1 MPEAVIG
8 PEAGP
13 GPPIACRGAPGP
25 ERPVARSTALA
36 YDAGNDP
43 RPSPA
48 NPALPQHE
56 VDNPMAAASSPDFD
70 LIVLGAGTGGYTA
83 AFRAAQLG
91 MRVALVDQG
100 KIGGTCLHLGC
111 IPTKALLVSAEFYAR
126 LKKAKDFGIVLEGAA
141 GFDYEAIAKRRDA
154 VVKRM
159 WTGLK
164 SLVDKNKVTWIG
176 GRARFDGPTTIRI
189 ALNGEDGAPGA
200 GGERTVTAKDVII
213 ATGSRVKSLP
223 GLVPDGR
230 RIITSDDVTTKG
242 DRPKS
247 IAIVG
252 AGAVGSEFASLF
264 HDLGVAVTLLEYLPA
279 IVPLEDKDASQALER
294 SFGRRGI
301 KVMTKARFE
310 ISSVKVT
317 DDGVTLT
324 VGPEGGAAEELK
336 VEQLLVAT
344 GRAPNTENI
353 GLETTK
359 VELDR
364 GFIKVDGW
372 MRTAQEHVYA
382 IGDVIGGLMLAHVAA
397 HEGIVAVHEIAGEG
411 PEPIDYD
418 HQPRA
423 TYTHPQV
430 ASIGL
435 TEQQCAERGIAI
447 KKGVFN
453 FAADAKAVIVCET
466 EGFAKV
472 IADADTDEVLGVH
485 LVGPNVTDL
494 IAEAA
499 LGMTL
504 EATAW
509 EIGAATHPHPTLAE
523 VLGEA
528 AMAVAGRQIN
538 A

>member
-1 MPEAVIG
+1 
-8 PEAGP
+8 
-13 GPPIACRGAPGP
+13 
-25 ERPVARSTALA
+25 
-36 YDAGNDP
+36 
-43 RPSPA
+43 
-48 NPALPQHE
+48 
-56 VDNPMAAASSPDFD
+56 MAAGSTPDFD

-91 MRVALVDQG
+91 LKVALVDSG
-100 KIGGTCLHLGC
+100 KVGGTCLHVGC
-111 IPTKALLVSAEFYAR
+111 IPTKALLESAEFYAR
-126 LKKAKDFGIVLEGAA
+126 LKKAREFGIVLEGQP
-141 GFDYEAIAKRRDA
+141 GVDYEAMARRRDQ

-176 GRARFDGPTTIRI
+176 GRARFEAPTTIRV
-189 ALNGEDGAPGA
+189 ALNAEDGTPAK
-200 GGERTVTAKDVII
+200 GGERVVTARDVVI

-230 RIITSDDVTTKG
+230 RIITSDDVTTKT
-242 DRPKS
+242 DLPKS

-252 AGAVGSEFASLF
+252 AGAVGSEFASF
-264 HDLGVAVTLLEYLPA
+264 YHDLGVAVTLLEYLPA
-279 IVPLEDKDASQALER
+279 VVPLEDKDASQALER
-294 SFGRRGI
+294 SFTRRGI
-301 KVMTKARFE
+301 TVMTNARFDTA
-310 ISSVKVT
+310 SVKVT
-317 DDGVTLT
+317 KDGVTLV
-324 VGPEGGAAEELK
+324 VGPEGGTAAELK
-336 VEQLLVAT
+336 VDQLLVAT
-344 GRAPNTENI
+344 GRAPNTEDL
-353 GLETTK
+353 GLEKTA

-397 HEGIVAVHEIAGEG
+397 HEGITAVHYIAGEG

-423 TYTHPQV
+423 TYTRPQV

-435 TEQQCAERGIAI
+435 TEQQCLERGIAI

-453 FAADAKAVIVCET
+453 FAADAKAVIVGET

-472 IADADTDEVLGVH
+472 IADAATDEVLGVH
-485 LVGPNVTDL
+485 LVGHGVTDL

-523 VLGEA
+523 VVGEA
-528 AMAVAGRQIN
+528 SMAVSGRQIN

>member
-1 MPEAVIG
+1 MAVQG
-8 PEAGP
+8 SG
-13 GPPIACRGAPGP
+13 
-25 ERPVARSTALA
+25 
-36 YDAGNDP
+36 
-43 RPSPA
+43 
-48 NPALPQHE
+48 
-56 VDNPMAAASSPDFD
+56 PDFD
-70 LIVLGAGTGGYTA
+70 LIVLGAGTGGYSA
-83 AFRAAQLG
+83 AFRASQLG

-111 IPTKALLVSAEFYAR
+111 IPTKALLESAEFLTR
-126 LKKAKDFGIVLEGAA
+126 VKKAKDFGILIEGKPA
-141 GFDYEAIAKRRDA
+141 FDYTVIAARRDQ

-159 WTGLK
+159 WTGLRG
-164 SLVDKNKVTWIG
+164 LVDKNKVTWFG
-176 GRARFDGPTTIRI
+176 GRARFDGPTTIKI
-189 ALNGEDGAPGA
+189 ALNGEDGTPGGA
-200 GGERTVTAKDVII
+200 RERVVTARDVVV

-230 RIITSDDVTTKG
+230 RIITSDDVTTKA
-242 DRPKS
+242 DMPKS

-252 AGAVGSEFASLF
+252 AGAVGSEFASMY
-264 HDLGVAVTLLEYLPA
+264 HDLGVSVTLLEYLPA
-279 IVPLEDKDASQALER
+279 VVPLEDADISAALQR
-294 SFGRRGI
+294 SFVRRGI
-301 KVMTKARFE
+301 KVMTRARFD
-310 ISSVKVT
+310 SNAVKVG
-317 DDGVTLT
+317 DDGVSLM
-324 VGPEGGAAEELK
+324 VGPEGGAPEELK
-336 VEQLLVAT
+336 VDQLLVAT
-344 GRAPNTENI
+344 GRAPNTEDI
-353 GLETTK
+353 GLETTG
-359 VELDR
+359 VQLDR

-397 HEGIVAVHEIAGEG
+397 HEGITAVHEIAGEG
-411 PEPIDYD
+411 LEPIDYD

-435 TEQQCAERGIAI
+435 TEQQCRDKGIAVR
-447 KKGVFN
+447 KGVFN
-453 FAADAKAVIVCET
+453 FAADAKAVIVGET

-472 IADADTDEVLGVH
+472 IASAETDEVLGVH
-485 LVGPNVTDL
+485 MFGPSVTDL

>member
-1 MPEAVIG
+1 
-8 PEAGP
+8 
-13 GPPIACRGAPGP
+13 
-25 ERPVARSTALA
+25 
-36 YDAGNDP
+36 
-43 RPSPA
+43 
-48 NPALPQHE
+48 
-56 VDNPMAAASSPDFD
+56 MAAGSSPDFD

-100 KIGGTCLHLGC
+100 KIGGTCLHVGC
-111 IPTKALLVSAEFYAR
+111 IPTKALLESAEFFAR
-126 LKKAKDFGIVLEGAA
+126 LKKAKEFGILLEGQP
-141 GFDYEAIAKRRDA
+141 GFDFEAIAKRRDQI
-154 VVKRM
+154 VKRM

-176 GRARFDGPTTIRI
+176 GRARFDGPTTIRVS
-189 ALNGEDGAPGA
+189 LNGDDGTPGA
-200 GGERTVTAKDVII
+200 GGERAITAKDVII

-230 RIITSDDVTTKG
+230 RIITSDDVTTKA
-242 DRPKS
+242 DLPKS
-247 IAIVG
+247 IAIIG

-264 HDLGVAVTLLEYLPA
+264 HDLGVAVTLLEYLPG
-279 IVPLEDKDASQALER
+279 IMPLEDRDVSATVER
-294 SFGRRGI
+294 SFTRRGI
-301 KVMTKARFE
+301 KVVTKARFDAAA
-310 ISSVKVT
+310 VKVT
-317 DDGVTLT
+317 DDAVTLT
-324 VGPEGGAAEELK
+324 VGPDGGAAEELRI
-336 VEQLLVAT
+336 EQLLGAT
-344 GRAPNTENI
+344 GRAPNTEDL
-353 GLETTK
+353 GLDKTK
-359 VELDR
+359 VELER
-364 GFIKVDGW
+364 GFVKVDGR
-372 MRTAQEHVYA
+372 MHTAQPHVYA

-411 PEPIDYD
+411 PDAIDYD

-435 TEQQCAERGIAI
+435 TEQQCIERGIAI

-453 FAADAKAVIVCET
+453 FAADAKAVIVGET

-472 IADADTDEVLGVH
+472 IADAETDEVLGVH
-485 LVGPNVTDL
+485 LVGPGVTDL

-504 EATAW
+504 EVTAW

-523 VLGEA
+523 VIGEA

-538 A
+538 S

>member
-1 MPEAVIG
+1 
-8 PEAGP
+8 
-13 GPPIACRGAPGP
+13 
-25 ERPVARSTALA
+25 
-36 YDAGNDP
+36 
-43 RPSPA
+43 
-48 NPALPQHE
+48 
-56 VDNPMAAASSPDFD
+56 MAAGSSPDFD

-100 KIGGTCLHLGC
+100 KIGGTCLHVGC
-111 IPTKALLVSAEFYAR
+111 IPTKALLESAELFAR
-126 LKKAKDFGIVLEGAA
+126 LKKAKEFGIVLEGKP
-141 GFDYEAIAKRRDA
+141 GIDYAAIAARRDQ

-164 SLVDKNKVTWIG
+164 GLVDKNKVTWIA
-176 GRARFDGPTTIRI
+176 GRARFEGPTTIRI
-189 ALNGEDGAPGA
+189 ALNDKDGVPVSGPGGA
-200 GGERTVTAKDVII
+200 SGGGERVITAKDVII

-230 RIITSDDVTTKG
+230 RIITSDDVTTKAEL
-242 DRPKS
+242 PKS

-264 HDLGVAVTLLEYLPA
+264 HDLGVAVTLLEYLPG
-279 IVPLEDKDASQALER
+279 IIPLEDKDASAALER
-294 SFGRRGI
+294 SFTRRGI
-301 KVMTKARFE
+301 KVMTKARFDAA
-310 ISSVKVT
+310 SVKVG
-317 DDGVTLT
+317 DDGVTLM
-324 VGPEGGAAEELK
+324 VGPEGGPAAELK

-344 GRAPNTENI
+344 GRAPNTEDL
-353 GLETTK
+353 GLEKTK
-359 VELDR
+359 VELER
-364 GFIKVDGW
+364 GFVKVDGW
-372 MRTAQEHVYA
+372 MRTAEPHVYA

-397 HEGIVAVHEIAGEG
+397 HEGIVAVHQIAGEG

-435 TEQQCAERGIAI
+435 TEQQCTERGIAT

-453 FAADAKAVIVCET
+453 FAAVGKAVIVGET

-472 IADADTDEVLGVH
+472 IADAETDEVLGVH
-485 LVGPNVTDL
+485 LVGPSVTDL

-504 EATAW
+504 ETTAW

-523 VLGEA
+523 ALGEA

-538 A
+538 S

>member
-1 MPEAVIG
+1 
-8 PEAGP
+8 
-13 GPPIACRGAPGP
+13 
-25 ERPVARSTALA
+25 
-36 YDAGNDP
+36 
-43 RPSPA
+43 
-48 NPALPQHE
+48 
-56 VDNPMAAASSPDFD
+56 MAAGSTPEFD
-70 LIVLGAGTGGYTA
+70 LIVVGAGTGGYSA

-91 MRVALVDQG
+91 MGVALVNDG
-100 KIGGTCLHLGC
+100 KIGGTCLHVGC
-111 IPTKALLVSAEFYAR
+111 IPTKALLESAEFYTR
-126 LKKAKDFGIVLEGAA
+126 VKKAKDFGIVVEGKPT
-141 GFDYEAIAKRRDA
+141 FDYEAIARRRDQ

-164 SLVDKNKVTWIG
+164 SLVDKNKVTYLD
-176 GRARFDGPTTIRI
+176 GRGRFEGPTTIRVR
-189 ALNGEDGAPGA
+189 LNGADGTPGA
-200 GGERTVTAKDVII
+200 GGERVVTARDVIV

-223 GLVPDGR
+223 GLVPDGE
-230 RIITSDDVTTKG
+230 RIITSDDVTTKSVL
-242 DRPKS
+242 PKS

-252 AGAVGSEFASLF
+252 AGAVGCEFASLF
-264 HDLGVAVTLLEYLPA
+264 HDLGVAVTLLEYLPG
-279 IVPLEDKDASQALER
+279 ILPLEDRDAAATLER
-294 SFGRRGI
+294 SFARRGI
-301 KVMTKARFE
+301 KVVVNARFDT
-310 ISSVKVT
+310 SAVKVGPT
-317 DDGVTLT
+317 GVTLT
-324 VGPEGGAAEELK
+324 VGPEGGAAETLE

-344 GRAPNTENI
+344 GRAPVTEDL
-353 GLETTK
+353 GLETTR

-364 GFIKVDGW
+364 GFVKVDGW
-372 MRTAQEHVYA
+372 MRTTEPHVYA
-382 IGDVIGGLMLAHVAA
+382 IGDAVGGLMLAHVAA
-397 HEGIVAVHEIAGEG
+397 HEGITAVHEIAGEG
-411 PEPIDYD
+411 PEAIEYD

-435 TEQQCAERGIAI
+435 TEQQCVERGIAI

-453 FAADAKAVIVCET
+453 FAADAKAVIIGET

-472 IADADTDEVLGVH
+472 VADATTDEVLGVH
-485 LVGPNVTDL
+485 LVGPSVTDL

-523 VLGEA
+523 VVGEA

>member
-1 MPEAVIG
+1 
-8 PEAGP
+8 
-13 GPPIACRGAPGP
+13 
-25 ERPVARSTALA
+25 
-36 YDAGNDP
+36 
-43 RPSPA
+43 
-48 NPALPQHE
+48 
-56 VDNPMAAASSPDFD
+56 MAAGSSPDFD

-91 MRVALVDQG
+91 MRVALVDSS
-100 KIGGTCLHLGC
+100 KIGGTCLHVGC
-111 IPTKALLVSAEFYAR
+111 IPTKALLESSELFAR
-126 LKKAKDFGIVLEGAA
+126 LKKAKDFGIVLEGTP
-141 GFDYEAIAKRRDA
+141 GFDYSVMAARRDQ

-164 SLVDKNKVTWIG
+164 GLVDKNKVTWIA
-176 GRARFDGPTTIRI
+176 GRARLDGPTTIRV
-189 ALNGEDGAPGA
+189 AGVGADGAPA
-200 GGERTVTAKDVII
+200 GGDRVVTAKDVII

-230 RIITSDDVTTKG
+230 RIITSDDVTTKAEL
-242 DRPKS
+242 PKS
-247 IAIVG
+247 IAIIG
-252 AGAVGSEFASLF
+252 AGAGGSEFASF
-264 HDLGVAVTLLEYLPA
+264 YHDLGVAVTLLEYLPG
-279 IVPLEDKDASQALER
+279 IIPLEDKDASSALER
-294 SFGRRGI
+294 SFSRRGI
-301 KVMTKARFE
+301 KVMTKARFDTK
-310 ISSVKVT
+310 SVKV
-317 DDGVTLT
+317 DLEGVTLS
-324 VGPEGGAAEELK
+324 VGPEGGAAEELR

-344 GRAPNTENI
+344 GRAPNTEDL
-353 GLETTK
+353 GLEK
-359 VELDR
+359 LAVELER

-372 MRTAQEHVYA
+372 MHTAEPHVYA
-382 IGDVIGGLMLAHVAA
+382 IGDVSGGLMLAHVAA

-411 PEPIDYD
+411 PEAIDYD

-435 TEQQCAERGIAI
+435 TEQQCIERGIAI

-453 FAADAKAVIVCET
+453 FAADAKAVIIGET

-472 IADADTDEVLGVH
+472 IADAETDEVLGVH

-538 A
+538 S

>member
-1 MPEAVIG
+1 M
-8 PEAGP
+8 
-13 GPPIACRGAPGP
+13 APGS
-25 ERPVARSTALA
+25 ST
-36 YDAGNDP
+36 
-43 RPSPA
+43 
-48 NPALPQHE
+48 
-56 VDNPMAAASSPDFD
+56 DFD

-91 MRVALVDQG
+91 MSVALVDQG
-100 KIGGTCLHLGC
+100 KIGGTCLHVGC
-111 IPTKALLVSAEFYAR
+111 IPTKALLESAELFAR
-126 LKKAKDFGIVLEGAA
+126 LKKAKEFGILLEGQP
-141 GFDYEAIAKRRDA
+141 GFDYDAIAKRRDA

-159 WTGLK
+159 WTGLR
-164 SLVDKNKVTWIG
+164 SLVEKNKVTWIG
-176 GRARFDGPTTIRI
+176 GRARFDGPTTIRV
-189 ALNGEDGAPGA
+189 ALAGEDGTPGA
-200 GGERTVTAKDVII
+200 GGERVITARDVII

-230 RIITSDDVTTKG
+230 RIITSDDVTTKT
-242 DRPKS
+242 DLPKS

-279 IVPLEDKDASQALER
+279 VVPLEDRDVSQALER
-294 SFGRRGI
+294 SFNRRGI
-301 KVMTKARFE
+301 RVITKARFDTTA
-310 ISSVKVT
+310 VKVT
-317 DDGVTLT
+317 DEGVALT
-324 VGPEGGAAEELK
+324 VGPEGGAAQELR

-344 GRAPNTENI
+344 GRAPNTENL

-359 VELDR
+359 VELER

-397 HEGIVAVHEIAGEG
+397 HEGIVAVHEIAGDG

-423 TYTHPQV
+423 TYTRPQV

-435 TEQQCAERGIAI
+435 TEQQCIERGIAI
-447 KKGVFN
+447 KKGAFN
-453 FAADAKAVIVCET
+453 FAADAKAVIVGET

-472 IADADTDEVLGVH
+472 IADATTDEVLGVH
-485 LVGPNVTDL
+485 LVGPAVTDL

-504 EATAW
+504 EVTAW

-523 VLGEA
+523 VMGEA

>member
-1 MPEAVIG
+1 
-8 PEAGP
+8 
-13 GPPIACRGAPGP
+13 
-25 ERPVARSTALA
+25 
-36 YDAGNDP
+36 
-43 RPSPA
+43 
-48 NPALPQHE
+48 
-56 VDNPMAAASSPDFD
+56 MAEGSSPDFD

-91 MRVALVDQG
+91 MRVALIDQG
-100 KIGGTCLHLGC
+100 KIGGTCLHIGC
-111 IPTKALLVSAEFYAR
+111 IPTKALLESAELFAR
-126 LKKAKDFGIVLEGAA
+126 LKKAREFGIVLEGQP
-141 GFDYEAIAKRRDA
+141 GFDYDAITKRRDQ

-164 SLVDKNKVTWIG
+164 SLVDKNKVTWIA
-176 GRARFDGPTTIRI
+176 GRGRFDGPTTIRVS
-189 ALNGEDGAPGA
+189 LNGEDGAPGG
-200 GGERTVTAKDVII
+200 GGERVVTAKDVVI
-213 ATGSRVKSLP
+213 ATGSRVRSLP
-223 GLVPDGR
+223 GLVPDGK
-230 RIITSDDVTTKG
+230 RIVTSDDVTTKS
-242 DRPKS
+242 DLPRS

-252 AGAVGSEFASLF
+252 AGAVGAEFASF
-264 HDLGVAVTLLEYLPA
+264 YHDLGVAVTLLEYLPT
-279 IVPLEDKDASQALER
+279 ILPLEDRDASSAMER
-294 SFGRRGI
+294 TFSRRGI
-301 KVMTKARFE
+301 KVMTKARFDTSAVE
-310 ISSVKVT
+310 VGP
-317 DDGVTLT
+317 DGVTLT

-344 GRAPNTENI
+344 GRAPNTENL

-359 VELDR
+359 VQLDR
-364 GFIKVDGW
+364 GFVKVDGW

-382 IGDVIGGLMLAHVAA
+382 IGDAIGGLMLAHVAA

-411 PEPIDYD
+411 PEAIDYD

-423 TYTHPQV
+423 TYTRPQV

-435 TEQQCAERGIAI
+435 TEQQCMERGFAI

-453 FAADAKAVIVCET
+453 FAADAKAVIVGET

-472 IADADTDEVLGVH
+472 IADAETDEVLGVH
-485 LVGPNVTDL
+485 LVGPDVTDL

-523 VLGEA
+523 VMGEA
-528 AMAVAGRQIN
+528 SMAVAGRQIN

>member
-1 MPEAVIG
+1 MA
-8 PEAGP
+8 
-13 GPPIACRGAPGP
+13 
-25 ERPVARSTALA
+25 AR
-36 YDAGNDP
+36 DAG
-43 RPSPA
+43 
-48 NPALPQHE
+48 
-56 VDNPMAAASSPDFD
+56 PDFD
-70 LIVLGAGTGGYTA
+70 LIVLGAGTGGYSA

-91 MRVALVDQG
+91 MKVALVDQG
-100 KIGGTCLHLGC
+100 KIGGTCLHVGC
-111 IPTKALLVSAEFYAR
+111 IPTKALLESAEFFGR
-126 LKKAKDFGIVLEGAA
+126 VKKAGDFGIVVEGKPT
-141 GFDYEAIAKRRDA
+141 FDYAAIAARRDQ

-164 SLVDKNKVTWIG
+164 GLVDKNKVTWFA
-176 GRARFDGPTTIRI
+176 GRGRLDGPTTIKL
-189 ALNGEDGAPGA
+189 ALNGEDGTPGT
-200 GGERTVTAKDVII
+200 GGERTITAKDVIL

-230 RIITSDDVTTKG
+230 RIITSDDVTTKT
-242 DRPKS
+242 DLPTS
-247 IAIVG
+247 IAVVG
-252 AGAVGSEFASLF
+252 AGAVGSEFASMY
-264 HDLGVAVTLLEYLPA
+264 HDLGVMVTLLEYLPA
-279 IVPLEDKDASQALER
+279 IVPLEDADVSAALQR
-294 SFGRRGI
+294 SFVRRGM
-301 KVMTKARFE
+301 KVVTRARFDTAA
-310 ISSVKVT
+310 VKVT

-324 VGPEGGAAEELK
+324 VGPEGGEAERIT
-336 VEQLLVAT
+336 VDQMLVAT
-344 GRAPNTENI
+344 GRAPNTEDL

-364 GFIKVDGW
+364 GFVKVDGW

-397 HEGIVAVHEIAGEG
+397 HEGITAVHEIAGEG

-423 TYTHPQV
+423 TYCHPQV

-435 TEQQCAERGIAI
+435 TEQQCRERGLAV

-453 FAADAKAVIVCET
+453 FAADAKAVIVGET
-466 EGFAKV
+466 EGFVKV
-472 IADADTDEVLGVH
+472 IAAAETDEVLGVH
-485 LVGPNVTDL
+485 MIGPSVTDL
-494 IAEAA
+494 VAEAA
-499 LGMTL
+499 VGMTL

-523 VLGEA
+523 AVGEA

>member
-1 MPEAVIG
+1 
-8 PEAGP
+8 
-13 GPPIACRGAPGP
+13 
-25 ERPVARSTALA
+25 
-36 YDAGNDP
+36 
-43 RPSPA
+43 
-48 NPALPQHE
+48 
-56 VDNPMAAASSPDFD
+56 MAAASSPDFD

-91 MRVALVDQG
+91 MNVALVEQG
-100 KIGGTCLHLGC
+100 KIGGTCLHIGC
-111 IPTKALLVSAEFYAR
+111 IPTKALLESAEFYAR
-126 LKKAKDFGIVLEGAA
+126 LKKAKEFGILLEGQP
-141 GFDYEAIAKRRDA
+141 GFDYDAIARRRDA
-154 VVKRM
+154 IVKRM

-164 SLVDKNKVTWIG
+164 SLVVKNKVTWIE
-176 GRARFDGPTTIRI
+176 GRARLDGPTTVRV
-189 ALNGEDGAPGA
+189 ALNGADGAPGT
-200 GGERTVTAKDVII
+200 GGERVLTAKDVII

-230 RIITSDDVTTKG
+230 RIITSDDVTTKSELP
-242 DRPKS
+242 RS

-279 IVPLEDKDASQALER
+279 IVPLEDKDASAALER
-294 SFGRRGI
+294 SFNRRGI
-301 KVMTKARFE
+301 KVITKARFDTKA
-310 ISSVKVT
+310 VQVT

-324 VGPEGGAAEELK
+324 VGPEGGAAETLSFD
-336 VEQLLVAT
+336 QLLVAT
-344 GRAPNTENI
+344 GRAPNTETI

-359 VELDR
+359 VELER
-364 GFIKVDGW
+364 GFVKVDGW
-372 MRTAQEHVYA
+372 MRTAEPHVYA

-411 PEPIDYD
+411 PEAIDYD

-435 TEQQCAERGIAI
+435 TEQQCTERGIAT
-447 KKGVFN
+447 KTGVFN
-453 FAADAKAVIVCET
+453 FAADAKAVIVGET

-472 IADADTDEVLGVH
+472 IADAETDEVLGVH

-504 EATAW
+504 EVTAW

-523 VLGEA
+523 VMGEA
-528 AMAVAGRQIN
+528 AMAVSGRQIN
-538 A
+538 S

>member
-1 MPEAVIG
+1 
-8 PEAGP
+8 
-13 GPPIACRGAPGP
+13 
-25 ERPVARSTALA
+25 
-36 YDAGNDP
+36 
-43 RPSPA
+43 
-48 NPALPQHE
+48 
-56 VDNPMAAASSPDFD
+56 MAAGSTNDFD

-91 MRVALVDQG
+91 MNVALVDGG
-100 KIGGTCLHLGC
+100 KIGGTCLHVGC
-111 IPTKALLVSAEFYAR
+111 IPTKALLESAELFAR
-126 LKKAKDFGIVLEGAA
+126 LKKAKEFGILLEGQP
-141 GFDYEAIAKRRDA
+141 GFDFEVIARRRDQ

-164 SLVDKNKVTWIG
+164 GLVDKNKVTWVA
-176 GRARFDGPTTIRI
+176 GRGRLEGAGAIRV
-189 ALNGEDGAPGA
+189 ALNGEDGTSGA
-200 GGERTVTAKDVII
+200 GGERVLHARNVIL

-230 RIITSDDVTTKG
+230 RIITSDDVTTKA
-242 DRPKS
+242 DLPRS

-252 AGAVGSEFASLF
+252 AGAVGSEFASLY

-279 IVPLEDKDASQALER
+279 IVPLEDRDVSAALER
-294 SFGRRGI
+294 SFTRRGI
-301 KVMTKARFE
+301 KVVTRARFDTA
-310 ISSVKVT
+310 SVKVT
-317 DDGVTLT
+317 DEGVSML
-324 VGPEGGAAEELK
+324 VGPDGGVSEELR
-336 VEQLLVAT
+336 VEQLLMAT
-344 GRAPNTENI
+344 GRAPNSEEI

-359 VELDR
+359 VELER
-364 GFIKVDGW
+364 GFVKVDGW
-372 MRTAQEHVYA
+372 MRTAQPHVYA
-382 IGDVIGGLMLAHVAA
+382 IGDLIGGLMLAHVAA
-397 HEGIVAVHEIAGEG
+397 HEGVVAVHEIAGEG
-411 PEPIDYD
+411 PEAIDYD

-435 TEQQCAERGIAI
+435 TEQQCEERGIAI

-453 FAADAKAVIVCET
+453 FAAIAKAVIVGET

-472 IADADTDEVLGVH
+472 IADASSDEVLGVH
-485 LVGPNVTDL
+485 LIGPAVTDL

-523 VLGEA
+523 VMGEA

>member
-1 MPEAVIG
+1 
-8 PEAGP
+8 
-13 GPPIACRGAPGP
+13 
-25 ERPVARSTALA
+25 
-36 YDAGNDP
+36 
-43 RPSPA
+43 
-48 NPALPQHE
+48 
-56 VDNPMAAASSPDFD
+56 MAAGSSPDFD

-91 MRVALVDQG
+91 MNVALIDQG
-100 KIGGTCLHLGC
+100 KIGGTCLHIGC
-111 IPTKALLVSAEFYAR
+111 IPTKALLESAEFFTR
-126 LKKAKDFGIVLEGAA
+126 IKKAKEFGILLEGQP
-141 GFDYEAIAKRRDA
+141 GFDYEAIAKRRDQ

-164 SLVDKNKVTWIG
+164 SLVDKNKVTWIA
-176 GRARFDGPTTIRI
+176 GRARFDGPTTIRV
-189 ALNGEDGAPGA
+189 ALLAEDGAA
-200 GGERTVTAKDVII
+200 SGERVVTAKNVII

-223 GLVPDGR
+223 GIVPDGN
-230 RIITSDDVTTKG
+230 RIITSDDVTTKA
-242 DRPKS
+242 DLPKS
-247 IAIVG
+247 IAIIG
-252 AGAVGSEFASLF
+252 GGAVGSEFASLF

-279 IVPLEDKDASQALER
+279 IIPLEDKDASAALER
-294 SFGRRGI
+294 SFTRRGI
-301 KVMTKARFE
+301 KVMTKARFDAA
-310 ISSVKVT
+310 SVKVGK
-317 DDGVTLT
+317 DGVTLM
-324 VGPEGGAAEELK
+324 VGPEGGPAAELK
-336 VEQLLVAT
+336 VDQLLVAT
-344 GRAPNTENI
+344 GRAPNTEDL
-353 GLETTK
+353 GLEKTK
-359 VELDR
+359 VELER
-364 GFIKVDGW
+364 GFVKVDGW
-372 MRTAQEHVYA
+372 MRTAEPHVYA
-382 IGDVIGGLMLAHVAA
+382 IGDAIGGLMLAHVAA
-397 HEGIVAVHEIAGEG
+397 HEGIVAVHEMAGEG

-435 TEQQCAERGIAI
+435 TEQQCTERGIAI

-453 FAADAKAVIVCET
+453 FAAISKAVIVGET

-472 IADADTDEVLGVH
+472 IADAKTDEVLGVH
-485 LVGPNVTDL
+485 LVGPGVTDL

-523 VLGEA
+523 AMGEA

>member
-1 MPEAVIG
+1 M
-8 PEAGP
+8 
-13 GPPIACRGAPGP
+13 
-25 ERPVARSTALA
+25 ALA
-36 YDAGNDP
+36 YDAANDP
-43 RPSPA
+43 RPFPA

-56 VDNPMAAASSPDFD
+56 VDTPMAAGSSPDFD

-91 MRVALVDQG
+91 MHVALVDQG
-100 KIGGTCLHLGC
+100 KIGGTCLHVGC
-111 IPTKALLVSAEFYAR
+111 IPTKALLESAEFYAR
-126 LKKAKDFGIVLEGAA
+126 LKKAREFGIVLEGAA
-141 GFDYEAIAKRRDA
+141 SFDYGAITKRRDA

-159 WTGLK
+159 WTGLRG
-164 SLVDKNKVTWIG
+164 LIDKNKVTWIG

-189 ALNGEDGAPGA
+189 ALNGEDGTPGA
-200 GGERTVTAKDVII
+200 GGEHIVTARDVII

-230 RIITSDDVTTKG
+230 RIITSDDVTTKS
-242 DRPKS
+242 DLPKS

-294 SFGRRGI
+294 SFSRRGI

-310 ISSVKVT
+310 TSSVKVT
-317 DDGVTLT
+317 DDGVMLT
-324 VGPEGGAAEELK
+324 VGPEGGAAEELS

-353 GLETTK
+353 GLEATK
-359 VELDR
+359 VELER

-372 MRTAQEHVYA
+372 MRTAEPHVCA

-423 TYTHPQV
+423 TFTHPQV

-435 TEQQCAERGIAI
+435 TEQQCTERGIAI
-447 KKGVFN
+447 RKGVFN
-453 FAADAKAVIVCET
+453 FAADAKAVIVGET

-472 IADADTDEVLGVH
+472 IADAATDEVLGVH

-509 EIGAATHPHPTLAE
+509 EFGAATHPHPTLAE

>member
-1 MPEAVIG
+1 
-8 PEAGP
+8 
-13 GPPIACRGAPGP
+13 
-25 ERPVARSTALA
+25 
-36 YDAGNDP
+36 
-43 RPSPA
+43 
-48 NPALPQHE
+48 
-56 VDNPMAAASSPDFD
+56 MAAGSSPDFD

-91 MRVALVDQG
+91 MNVALVDQG
-100 KIGGTCLHLGC
+100 KIGGTCLHVGC
-111 IPTKALLVSAEFYAR
+111 IPTKALLESAEFFAR
-126 LKKAKDFGIVLEGAA
+126 IKKAKDFGILLEGQPD
-141 GFDYEAIAKRRDA
+141 FDYEAIAKRRDQ

-164 SLVDKNKVTWIG
+164 SLVDKNKVTWIA
-176 GRARFDGPTTIRI
+176 GRARFEGPTTIRV
-189 ALNGEDGAPGA
+189 ALVTEDGRPASGSS
-200 GGERTVTAKDVII
+200 GGERVITAKDVII

-230 RIITSDDVTTKG
+230 RIITSDDVTTKAEL
-242 DRPKS
+242 PKS

-252 AGAVGSEFASLF
+252 GGAVGSEFASLF
-264 HDLGVAVTLLEYLPA
+264 HDLGVAVTLLEYLPG
-279 IVPLEDKDASQALER
+279 IIPLEDKDASAALER
-294 SFGRRGI
+294 SFTRRGI
-301 KVMTKARFE
+301 KVMTKARFDAA
-310 ISSVKVT
+310 SVKVS
-317 DDGVTLT
+317 DGGVTLM
-324 VGPEGGAAEELK
+324 VGPEGSPAAELK
-336 VEQLLVAT
+336 VDQLLVAT
-344 GRAPNTENI
+344 GRAPNTEDL
-353 GLETTK
+353 GLEKTK
-359 VELDR
+359 VQLER

-372 MRTAQEHVYA
+372 MRTGQEHVYA
-382 IGDVIGGLMLAHVAA
+382 IGDAIGGLMLAHVAA

-435 TEQQCAERGIAI
+435 TEQQCTERGIEI

-453 FAADAKAVIVCET
+453 FAAVAKAVIVGET

-472 IADADTDEVLGVH
+472 IADANTDEVLGVH
-485 LVGPNVTDL
+485 LVGPGVTDL

-523 VLGEA
+523 VIGEA

-538 A
+538 S

>member
-1 MPEAVIG
+1 
-8 PEAGP
+8 
-13 GPPIACRGAPGP
+13 
-25 ERPVARSTALA
+25 
-36 YDAGNDP
+36 
-43 RPSPA
+43 
-48 NPALPQHE
+48 
-56 VDNPMAAASSPDFD
+56 MAAGSSTDFD

-100 KIGGTCLHLGC
+100 KIGGTCLHIGC
-111 IPTKALLVSAEFYAR
+111 IPTKALIESAELFAR
-126 LKKAKDFGIVLEGAA
+126 LKKAKEFGIVLDGQP
-141 GFDYEAIAKRRDA
+141 GFDYEAIAKRRDQI
-154 VVKRM
+154 VKRM

-189 ALNGEDGAPGA
+189 SLNGEDGTPAA
-200 GGERTVTAKDVII
+200 GGERVITARNVII

-223 GLVPDGR
+223 GLLPDGR
-230 RIITSDDVTTKG
+230 RIITSDDVTTKA
-242 DRPKS
+242 DLPKS

-252 AGAVGSEFASLF
+252 AGAVGSEFASF
-264 HDLGVAVTLLEYLPA
+264 YHDLGVAVTLIEYLPA
-279 IVPLEDKDASQALER
+279 VIPLEDRDASQALER
-294 SFGRRGI
+294 SFTRRGI
-301 KVMTKARFE
+301 KVMTNARFDVAA
-310 ISSVKVT
+310 IKIG
-317 DDGVTLT
+317 DGGVTLK
-324 VGPEGGAAEELK
+324 VGPEGGKAEAIT

-344 GRAPNTENI
+344 GRAPNTEDL

-359 VELDR
+359 VQLER
-364 GFIKVDGW
+364 GFVKVDGW

-382 IGDVIGGLMLAHVAA
+382 IGDAIGGLMLAHVAA

-423 TYTHPQV
+423 TYTRPQV

-435 TEQQCAERGIAI
+435 TEQQCEERGISI

-453 FAADAKAVIVCET
+453 FAADAKAVIVGET

-472 IADADTDEVLGVH
+472 IAHAATDEVLGVH
-485 LVGPNVTDL
+485 LFGPAVTDL

-523 VLGEA
+523 VVGEA

-538 A
+538 S